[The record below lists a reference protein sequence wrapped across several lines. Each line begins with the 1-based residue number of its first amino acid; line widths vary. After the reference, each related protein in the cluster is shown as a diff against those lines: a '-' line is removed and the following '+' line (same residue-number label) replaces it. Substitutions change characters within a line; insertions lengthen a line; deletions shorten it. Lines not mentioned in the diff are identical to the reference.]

1 MSLYTHSE
9 MMNINHITTYTRTH
23 RKQGTVKT
31 VQVINDQEVNYT
43 LKTELLMKTFSVV
56 ILTP

>member
-1 MSLYTHSE
+1 MSWYMHSE
-9 MMNINHITTYTRTH
+9 MTNINHIPTYTH

-31 VQVINDQEVNYT
+31 VQVINDQKVIDT
-43 LKTELLMKTFSVV
+43 LKTELLMKTVAVV